1 MIIVFIAGGL
11 CRKKLGEFLRENW
24 GLFLKRPTFL
34 RYARSFF
41 DSRRAFTDNAT
52 GCTACVSQRCV
63 HIHSVFAQ
71 TAFDEKH
78 K

>member
-1 MIIVFIAGGL
+1 MYEKAG
-11 CRKKLGEFLRENW
+11 RFLRESW
-24 GLFLKRPTFL
+24 GLFLKQSTFL

-41 DSRRAFTDNAT
+41 DSWRAFTDNAT
-52 GCTACVSQRCV
+52 GYTVCVSPRCV
-63 HIHSVFAQ
+63 YIRSVFAQ

>member
-1 MIIVFIAGGL
+1 MIIVFIMGGYVGKTGDF
-11 CRKKLGEFLRENW
+11 CAKVGD
-24 GLFLKRPTFL
+24 FL

-41 DSRRAFTDNAT
+41 DSWRAFTDNAT
-52 GCTACVSQRCV
+52 GYTVCVSPRCV
-63 HIHSVFAQ
+63 YIRSVFAQ

>member
-1 MIIVFIAGGL
+1 MISVFITGGL
-11 CRKKLGEFLRENW
+11 CRKKLGDFERKLRTFSE
-24 GLFLKRPTFL
+24 KRPTFL
-34 RYARSFF
+34 RKARSFF

-52 GCTACVSQRCV
+52 GCTACVSQRRV
-63 HIHSVFAQ
+63 YIRSVFVQ